1 MTTIDPAAPRGR
13 ILLVEDDFEAAS
25 FAIQVLAV
33 RNGFEVV
40 HTADPAAALRLA
52 SSEPWD
58 LVLTDVEMP
67 GMTGIELLESLRQA
81 DPYLPVAVVTAHATV
96 DIAIGAL
103 RNRADDFQEKPLRPA
118 RLVAMATD
126 LIAKGRAAR
135 LARRQVVLAIGAHP
149 DDVEIGAS
157 GALAAHREMGHDI
170 AILTMCRGARGGAE
184 HTRAG
189 ESELAARILGARLY
203 LEDLADTRISEGDP
217 TIGIISRVI
226 GEVRPTVIYTHSI
239 HDVHQDHRN
248 THRAAMVAAREVD
261 RVYCFQSPSAT
272 VDFRPTR
279 FVSIDSHLDAK
290 MRAIDAFSSQTAV
303 RAYLEPDLISA
314 TARYWSRFAE
324 GRYAEAFEVIRDG
337 GGLTSG
343 HAAGHAARRP
353 VIPAPAQATPSSAL
367 QGAIPGGAHDAA

>member
-1 MTTIDPAAPRGR
+1 MTTIDPAASRGR

-52 SSEPWD
+52 GSESWD

-96 DIAIGAL
+96 DVAVGAL

-118 RLVAMATD
+118 RLVAMATE
-126 LIAKGRAAR
+126 LIARGRAAR
-135 LARRQVVLAIGAHP
+135 LARRQVVLAVGAHP
-149 DDVEIGAS
+149 DDVEIGAG
-157 GALAAHREMGHDI
+157 GALVAHREMGHDI
-170 AILTMCRGARGGAE
+170 AILTMCRGARGGVENA
-184 HTRAG
+184 RAG
-189 ESELAARILGARLY
+189 ESEAAARILGARLY
-203 LEDLADTRISEGDP
+203 LEDLVDARISEGDP

-226 GEVRPTVIYTHSI
+226 DELRPTVIYTHSV

-248 THRAAMVAAREVD
+248 THRAAMVAAREVGSIF
-261 RVYCFQSPSAT
+261 CFQSSSAT

-279 FVSIDSHLDAK
+279 FVSIDSHLGAK
-290 MRAIDAFSSQTAV
+290 MRAIDAFSSQIAV

-337 GGLTSG
+337 AGLAPG
-343 HAAGHAARRP
+343 HAAARPASRP
-353 VIPAPAQATPSSAL
+353 VIPQPAQAAPAL
-367 QGAIPGGAHDAA
+367 QGAIPGGAHDPA